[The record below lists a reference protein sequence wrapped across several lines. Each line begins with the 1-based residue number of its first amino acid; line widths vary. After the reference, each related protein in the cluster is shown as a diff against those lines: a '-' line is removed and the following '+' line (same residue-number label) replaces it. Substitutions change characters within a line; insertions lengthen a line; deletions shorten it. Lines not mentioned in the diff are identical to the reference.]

1 MKDAVFAARP
11 SPSASPP
18 PSTQHRLTAL
28 LFAATV
34 ATSAALLF
42 AVQPMLGKA
51 LLPPFGGGAAVWTAV
66 MLFFQLGLLAGS
78 ALFHL
83 TSTRLGPRGA
93 AAVHLGLALLALPL
107 LAPVPPPRA
116 TGMGPA
122 IDVLATLAVA
132 YGPAVLVLGAN
143 AAALQAWYARVAGDA
158 PWWLY
163 AVSNAGSLAG
173 LAAYPLLLEP
183 YLALSAQGRFWTLGF
198 AACALGL
205 LACAWPV
212 LRHPA
217 PPVARQAGG
226 GAGWRQALPWV
237 ALAALPASLLL
248 GATERV
254 TVTIAP
260 LPLLWVLPLAAY
272 LLSWILA
279 FWRPA
284 AAARWGLAGVTLFLP
299 AMLLEVVAPA
309 FGSAFPSAGVLI
321 HVGGLLAAGTLAH
334 ARLALARP
342 EAAGLTRFY
351 LCLSLGGALGGTVNA
366 LLAPML
372 FDRPLEYPLALAA
385 LCLLPAIGRD
395 LVPKLIWGSAAALL
409 ALAPLLEGMGGSI
422 RWGRDFY
429 GAVQVQDQGD
439 RLVLAHGRTL
449 HGYQW
454 QDPARALEPTGY
466 YHREAG
472 GGRLIAVM
480 SARRDTPMQAVLV
493 GLGAGAMAC
502 YGSDRLRLSYIEIS
516 PAVVDAA
523 RRWFTFLRDCGDPP
537 VVIADGRVGLRDA
550 APGSIDLVVLDAYSG
565 ASVPVHMA
573 TAEGVAL
580 FLDRL
585 APGGAA
591 AFHASNTHFDLP
603 PLIAAA
609 GREAGA
615 QVLSLA
621 AAPGGQPSV
630 WVAVTRDAGLAA
642 ALAAEGWAHVAPAAT
657 PWRDDRWHLGA
668 ALRGWW

>member
-1 MKDAVFAARP
+1 MNQAAPRTALLPPAPPARP
-11 SPSASPP
+11 A
-18 PSTQHRLTAL
+18 

-78 ALFHL
+78 ALFHV
-83 TSTRLGPRGA
+83 TSTRLGARGA
-93 AAVHLGLALLALPL
+93 AAVHLGLALVALPL
-107 LAPVPPPRA
+107 LAPVPVPRE
-116 TGMGPA
+116 TGMSPA
-122 IDVLATLAVA
+122 IDVLATLSLA

-183 YLALSAQGRFWTLGF
+183 NLALSMQGWLWTLGF
-198 AACALGL
+198 AACAAGL

-212 LRHPA
+212 LRQPS
-217 PPVARQAGG
+217 PPVSRQA
-226 GAGWRQALPWV
+226 AGEVSLRRVLAWV

-272 LLSWILA
+272 LATWILA
-279 FWRPA
+279 FWRPD
-284 AAARWGLAGVTLFLP
+284 AAARWGLAGTTLFVP

-309 FGSAFPSAGVLI
+309 FGSAFPWAGVLI

-334 ARLALARP
+334 ARLALLRP
-342 EAAGLTRFY
+342 EPAGLTRFY

-366 LLAPML
+366 LVAPLL

-385 LCLLPAIGRD
+385 LCLLPALGRGV
-395 LVPKLIWGSAAALL
+395 VPKLIWGSAAALL
-409 ALAPLLEGMGGSI
+409 AVAPLLDSI
-422 RWGRDFY
+422 GASPVRWGRDFY
-429 GAVQVQDQGD
+429 GAVQVREQGD
-439 RLVLAHGRTL
+439 RLVMAHGRTL
-449 HGYQW
+449 HGFQW
-454 QDPARALEPTGY
+454 RDPARALEPTGY
-466 YHREAG
+466 YDREAG
-472 GGRLIAVM
+472 GGRLLATM
-480 SARRDTPMQAVLV
+480 LARRDAAATPMQAVFV

-516 PAVVDAA
+516 PAVVAAA
-523 RRWFTFLRDCGDPP
+523 RRWFTFLRDCGNPP
-537 VVIADGRVGLRDA
+537 VVIADGRIGLQA
-550 APGSIDLVVLDAYSG
+550 YPSGSIDVVVLDAYSG

-573 TAEGVAL
+573 TVEGVAL

-591 AFHASNTHFDLP
+591 AFHVSNTHFDLP

-615 QVLSLA
+615 TTLSLA
-621 AAPGGQPSV
+621 AAPGGNPSV
-630 WVAVTRDAGLAA
+630 WVAVTRDADLAA
-642 ALAAEGWAHVAPAAT
+642 ALLADGWSIPAPAAT

>member
-1 MKDAVFAARP
+1 MKDAVFTAPP
-11 SPSASPP
+11 SPVA
-18 PSTQHRLTAL
+18 HRATPA

-66 MLFFQLGLLAGS
+66 MLFFQIGLLAGS

-83 TSTRLGPRGA
+83 TSTRLGARGA
-93 AAVHLGLALLALPL
+93 AAVHLALALLALPL
-107 LAPVPPPRA
+107 LAPVPRPVA

-122 IDVLATLAVA
+122 IDVLATLALA

-143 AAALQAWYARVAGDA
+143 AAALQAWYARVAGQA

-183 YLALSAQGRFWTLGF
+183 ALALSAQGRLWTLGF

-212 LRHPA
+212 LRQPS
-217 PPVARQAGG
+217 PPVARQAV
-226 GAGWRQALPWV
+226 AGMGLRQALPWV

-279 FWRPA
+279 FWRPT
-284 AAARWGLAGVTLFLP
+284 AAARGGLLGVTLFLP

-309 FGSAFPSAGVLI
+309 FGSAFPWLGVLI

-334 ARLALARP
+334 ARLALMRP
-342 EAAGLTRFY
+342 EPAGLTRFY

-366 LLAPML
+366 LVAPLL

-385 LCLLPAIGRD
+385 LCLLPAIGRE
-395 LVPKLIWGSAAALL
+395 LGPRIIWGSAAALL
-409 ALAPLLEGMGGSI
+409 AVAPLLEGMGGSI

-454 QDPARALEPTGY
+454 KDSSRALEPTGY

-472 GGRLIAVM
+472 GGRLVATM
-480 SARRDTPMQAVLV
+480 LARREAPMQAVLV

-516 PAVVDAA
+516 PAVVEAA

-537 VVIADGRVGLRDA
+537 VAIADGRVGLREA
-550 APGSIDLVVLDAYSG
+550 TPGSIDLVVLDAYSG

-591 AFHASNTHFDLP
+591 GFHVSNTHFDLP

-609 GREAGA
+609 AREAGA
-615 QVLSLA
+615 QALSLA

-642 ALAAEGWAHVAPAAT
+642 ALAAEGWQTVTPAAT